1 MSVWQGTPPASALC
15 GSEGELVAVS
25 IFVDPRELESLLDA
39 LAHLD
44 FPLNPQIYHADA
56 QAAES
61 RTRVEFPAYAGR
73 VPGVRDAARQVSAA
87 EVRVTSMLEEIHA
100 LLAAR

>member
-1 MSVWQGTPPASALC
+1 MSVWQSTPSATALC

-56 QAAES
+56 HAAES
-61 RTRVEFPAYAGR
+61 RTRVEFPAYTGR
-73 VPGVRDAARQVSAA
+73 VPDVRTVAMALSGD
-87 EVRVTSMLEEIHA
+87 VRVMSMLDEIHA
-100 LLAAR
+100 LLAPR

>member
-1 MSVWQGTPPASALC
+1 MSVWQGTPSASALC

-25 IFVDPRELESLLDA
+25 IFVDPRALEPLLDA
-39 LAHLD
+39 LAHLH

-56 QAAES
+56 QAREP

-73 VPGVRDAARQVSAA
+73 VPEVRQAAETVRGA
-87 EVRVTSMLEEIHA
+87 EVRVTSMLDEIHA
-100 LLAAR
+100 LLKPR